1 MASRLTSGRQWEA
14 NLSWVTHPM
23 DFEGAIGVGWDV
35 LIIYVDESGDLGTEG
50 SPTRHFV
57 MSAVVFQ
64 HSAWARVN
72 ADIARLRSRLFQLH
86 GLDEKAEI
94 HAREF
99 LGGAR
104 LHRGLDIR
112 RRFQC
117 VHHIIGFLKENT
129 DLMAARVAVKKGG
142 VGGGILLGSA
152 WDGLIEEISAVLPED
167 GIPPCGATGWVV
179 VVDHHG
185 AAPYR
190 PENWRGNDL
199 SPEYQMLDL
208 PFGRRASD
216 SPILQIADLLGFLTK
231 QALEPGRHFMGSAGK
246 KLVARAEKI
255 HVGPCRVIT
264 K

>member
-1 MASRLTSGRQWEA
+1 M
-14 NLSWVTHPM
+14 
-23 DFEGAIGVGWDV
+23 
-35 LIIYVDESGDLGTEG
+35 DESGDLGTEG

-57 MSAVVFQ
+57 MSAVVFS

-72 ADIARLRSRLFQLH
+72 IDIARLRFRLRKLH
-86 GLDEKAEI
+86 GLDENAEI

-117 VHHIIGFLKENT
+117 VHHIMGFMQANSDIG
-129 DLMAARVAVKKGG
+129 AVRVAIEKGKI
-142 VGGGILLGSA
+142 GGGKLLEAA
-152 WDGLIEEISAVLPED
+152 WHGLNEEILASLPHR
-167 GIPPCGATGWVV
+167 GAATCGATGWVV

-190 PENWRGNDL
+190 PENRKE
-199 SPEYQMLDL
+199 SYFAPESQLLDL

-216 SPILQIADLLGFLTK
+216 NPILQIADLLGFLTK
-231 QALEPGRHFMGSAGK
+231 QALEPGRHFLGSAGR
-246 KLVARAEKI
+246 KLLERAEKI
-255 HVGPCRVIT
+255 HARPCRII
-264 K
+264 KK

>member
-1 MASRLTSGRQWEA
+1 
-14 NLSWVTHPM
+14 M
-23 DFEGAIGVGWDV
+23 DFEVNGRIKWRVQ
-35 LIIYVDESGDLGTEG
+35 IIYVDESGDLGTEG

-57 MSAVVFQ
+57 MSAVVFP

-72 ADIARLRSRLFQLH
+72 ADMSRLRRRLLELY
-86 GLDEKAEI
+86 GLDEGAEI

-117 VHHIIGFLKENT
+117 VHHIIGFLQARPELRAT
-129 DLMAARVAVKKGG
+129 RVAVEKGQI
-142 VGGGILLGSA
+142 GGGALLKVA
-152 WDGLIEEISAVLPED
+152 WDGLMEVISAGLPSD
-167 GIPPCGATGWVV
+167 DLPICGATGWVV

-190 PENWRGNDL
+190 PENWRGNSL
-199 SPEYQMLDL
+199 APESQMLDL
-208 PFGRRASD
+208 PFGRRAQD
-216 SPILQIADLLGFLTK
+216 SPILQIADLLSFLTK

-246 KLVARAEKI
+246 KLVERAEKI
-255 HVGPCRVIT
+255 HSGPCRVLR